1 MALIKC
7 KECGSMIS
15 DRATKCPK
23 CGCPIGQNRACSEC
37 GEQIPEGVSE
47 CPNCGCPTTG
57 AEEIPVQQE
66 ILEAQPIYYSED
78 NGGRSH
84 KWLYVLIALLLAI
97 IAGGGYYVYSSL
109 EEKDSETD
117 ANRMASVEN
126 KEEFSQL
133 TVDEPIDSVEE
144 TDQIMEQGEPDWLQ
158 GVWRLELTDND
169 GGHMGY
175 MFEVFNHGKSKSYIN
190 DRFISERD
198 YTITDDMVVYDKGHY
213 QLDRNRQIVKSADGR
228 EMQKV
233 SNIPSYKPTVSSS
246 SNQSSDSY
254 NTNYGGSDQRSYR
267 FSSEQDV
274 IGYLA
279 DKTFYNGSD
288 RLRIRP
294 DGVWVNDYCATFAPT
309 VERYESWKALIR
321 AITATGQRVSL
332 LVDPI
337 HGQVIDSA
345 GDVYSLR

>member
-1 MALIKC
+1 
-7 KECGSMIS
+7 
-15 DRATKCPK
+15 
-23 CGCPIGQNRACSEC
+23 
-37 GEQIPEGVSE
+37 
-47 CPNCGCPTTG
+47 
-57 AEEIPVQQE
+57 
-66 ILEAQPIYYSED
+66 
-78 NGGRSH
+78 
-84 KWLYVLIALLLAI
+84 
-97 IAGGGYYVYSSL
+97 
-109 EEKDSETD
+109 
-117 ANRMASVEN
+117 
-126 KEEFSQL
+126 
-133 TVDEPIDSVEE
+133 
-144 TDQIMEQGEPDWLQ
+144 
-158 GVWRLELTDND
+158 
-169 GGHMGY
+169 
-175 MFEVFNHGKSKSYIN
+175 
-190 DRFISERD
+190 
-198 YTITDDMVVYDKGHY
+198 
-213 QLDRNRQIVKSADGR
+213 
-228 EMQKV
+228 MQKV